1 MRDERPMNEAAIQ
14 APVEGRHG
22 VLNDL
27 GKSRAAR
34 EQAADGASRYQIHVG
49 ETEFSLRN
57 GSCKP
62 INCISDWNY
71 IVFPI
76 RNSNAEQLTA
86 VEQFQ

>member
-49 ETEFSLRN
+49 ETEFSL
-57 GSCKP
+57 
-62 INCISDWNY
+62 
-71 IVFPI
+71 
-76 RNSNAEQLTA
+76 ETA
-86 VEQFQ
+86 VASP